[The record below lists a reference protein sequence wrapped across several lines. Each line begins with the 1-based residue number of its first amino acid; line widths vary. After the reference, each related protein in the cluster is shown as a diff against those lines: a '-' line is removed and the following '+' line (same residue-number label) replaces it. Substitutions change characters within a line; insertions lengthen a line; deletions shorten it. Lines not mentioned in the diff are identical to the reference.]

1 VTKDIAEQH
10 AFTGVMLRSAGV
22 SWDLRKN
29 EPYELYNE
37 LSFQSPVGRYGDCY
51 DRFLLRM
58 EEMRQSLF
66 IINQALNLLEDG
78 EFKTTDRKY
87 SPPTRAETRQSMEYL
102 IQHFKY
108 YAEGYIL
115 PKSNM
120 YVGTETPKGE
130 LGVYFVSD
138 GGNFPYRVKIRSP
151 GYYHLSGL
159 DALTAG
165 YLLSDLVAVVG
176 SMDLVFG
183 EIDR

>member
-1 VTKDIAEQH
+1 
-10 AFTGVMLRSAGV
+10 MLRSAGV
-22 SWDLRKN
+22 AWDLRKN

-37 LSFQSPVGRYGDCY
+37 IPFYAPVGRYGDCY

-66 IINQALNLLEDG
+66 IINSALNLLEDG
-78 EFKTTDRKY
+78 EFKTADRKY
-87 SPPTRAETRQSMEYL
+87 SPPTRDETRQSMEYL

-115 PKSNM
+115 PKNNI
-120 YVGTETPKGE
+120 YVATETPKGE

-151 GYYHLSGL
+151 GFYHLAGL
-159 DALTAG
+159 DSLTAG

>member
-1 VTKDIAEQH
+1 VAEQYG
-10 AFTGVMLRSAGV
+10 FSGVMLRSSGV

-29 EPYELYNE
+29 APYELYE
-37 LSFQSPVGRYGDCY
+37 EITFKIPLGRYGDCY

-58 EEMRQSLF
+58 EEMRQSLS
-66 IINQALNLLEDG
+66 IINQALNLLEPG
-78 EFKTTDRKY
+78 EFKTSDRKY
-87 SPPTRAETRQSMEYL
+87 SPPTRDETRESMEYL

-115 PKSNM
+115 PVNNVYAS
-120 YVGTETPKGE
+120 TETPKGE

-151 GYYHLSGL
+151 GYYHLGGL

-165 YLLSDLVAVVG
+165 YLLSDLVTVIG

>member
-1 VTKDIAEQH
+1 VYKEIQ
-10 AFTGVMLRSAGV
+10 FTV
-22 SWDLRKN
+22 
-29 EPYELYNE
+29 
-37 LSFQSPVGRYGDCY
+37 PVGKYGDCY

-66 IINQALNLLEDG
+66 IINQTLNLLEDG
-78 EFKTTDRKY
+78 EFKTSDRKY
-87 SPPTRAETRQSMEYL
+87 SPPSREETRQSMEYL

-108 YAEGYIL
+108 YAEGYQL
-115 PKSNM
+115 PPSNT
-120 YVGTETPKGE
+120 YTATETPKGE
-130 LGVYFVSD
+130 LGVYFVAD

-159 DALTAG
+159 DSLTTG
-165 YLLSDLVAVVG
+165 FLLSDLVTVIG